1 MAYDIVPYTPEL
13 APQIVRLQTH
23 FYGDAARSAAYFRW
37 KYAENPFLDETIL
50 QIAVSSGRV
59 VAMRGM
65 FGALWQVDEPSAR
78 HLLPCADDFVVD
90 PEHRNRGVARLVL
103 EAAAA
108 EGVRRDLRFAL
119 SFSAGPVTF
128 VNSLATGWRA
138 AGAYGTVLCARPS
151 SAATRRTRQLAG
163 RWLRHLRLRAAFDL
177 VRLSLTRVSRGTFH
191 RLDRAPRYDD
201 RISLSREPRP
211 DEMAALIERLPW
223 DGRIRHVRD
232 AAYLAWR
239 FRNPMREYRF
249 VFWDDSGLQGYL
261 VLQRSL
267 SDGADPELVSVAD
280 WEASEDHVAAAL
292 LRAALDRGRFARVQA
307 WSTGIAPTR
316 QAMLEAQ
323 GFVVA
328 EVRGMRARSKGL
340 LVRRFDATSREERW
354 NLGSRDLLRIDD
366 WDLRMLYSMSA

>member
-1 MAYDIVPYTPEL
+1 MTYDIVPYTPEL
-13 APQIVRLQTH
+13 ATQIVRLQRH
-23 FYGDAARSAAYFRW
+23 FYGDAARSAAYFHW
-37 KYAENPFLDETIL
+37 KYAENPFLDEPIL
-50 QIAVSSGRV
+50 QLAVNGGRV

-65 FGALWQVDEPSAR
+65 FGAVWQVDEPSTR

-90 PEHRNRGVARLVL
+90 PEHRNHGVARLVL

-108 EGVRRDLRFAL
+108 EGVRRNLRFAL
-119 SFSAGPVTF
+119 SLSAGGVTF

-151 SAATRRTRQLAG
+151 SAATRRTRQVAG
-163 RWLRHLRLRAAFDL
+163 RWLRHLRLRAAFDR
-177 VRLSLTRVSRGTFH
+177 VRSSLPRASRGAFH
-191 RLDRAPRYDD
+191 HLDRAPRYDS

-223 DGRIRHVRD
+223 DGRIRHLRD

-249 VFWDDSGLQGYL
+249 VFWDDGGLQGYL
-261 VLQRSL
+261 VLQCSRP
-267 SDGADPELVSVAD
+267 DGADSELVSVAD
-280 WEASEDHVAAAL
+280 WEATEDHVAAAL
-292 LRAALDRGRFARVQA
+292 LRAALDGGRFARVQA
-307 WSTGIAPTR
+307 WSAGIAPTR
-316 QAMLEAQ
+316 QAMLDEQ

-328 EVRGMRARSKGL
+328 EARGMRARSKGL
-340 LVRRFDATSREERW
+340 LVRRFGAPSREERW
-354 NLGSRDLLRIDD
+354 SLGSRDLLRIDD